1 MVVTNHWPYQGCL
14 ISQQNPQL
22 CAAMAMLTKS
32 HTNNIASLY
41 LSSLLTWSQ
50 LPTLLALNSERL
62 TASYHILARALQHRS
77 IDFVRP
83 TDGIF
88 LFARLGMK
96 IKSAVEEKAF
106 FNRLSTQ
113 GVKVSPGRLYNGVE
127 WEYGWARIRF
137 SVSTNIMD
145 EALRGILAFLEK
157 EDA

>member
-1 MVVTNHWPYQGCL
+1 
-14 ISQQNPQL
+14 
-22 CAAMAMLTKS
+22 MLTAS

-41 LSSLLTWSQ
+41 LSSLLTWTQ

-62 TASYHILARALQHRS
+62 TASYKTLAGALQQRH
-77 IDFVRP
+77 IDFVHP

-96 IKSAVEEKAF
+96 IKSVVEEKAF
-106 FNRLSTQ
+106 YNRLTTQ
-113 GVKVSPGRLYNGVE
+113 GVKISPGRLYNGVE

-137 SVSTNIMD
+137 SVSTDVME
-145 EALRGILAFLEK
+145 EAVRRILAFLEK